1 MAKKEIRRA
10 ARQVQRTKDAGPKK
24 PTIRRAVI
32 QGAILSALYLVIV
45 QLFMKDQSQSIWGL
59 PAPMVYTPFFWAFYS
74 VFIYYWE
81 TFLFNRRQRKQS
93 GGKK

>member
-10 ARQVQRTKDAGPKK
+10 ARQVQKTKNTGPKR

-32 QGAILSALYLVIV
+32 QGGILSALYLVIV
-45 QLFMKDQSQSIWGL
+45 QLFMKNAGRPIYVD
-59 PAPMVYTPFFWAFYS
+59 VFWTLIFWVFYS

>member
-10 ARQVQRTKDAGPKK
+10 ARQVQRTKTTGPKK

-32 QGAILSALYLVIV
+32 QGAVLSALYLVIV
-45 QLFMKDQSQSIWGL
+45 QIFMKSADRPL
-59 PAPMVYTPFFWAFYS
+59 YVDVFWTLIFWVFYS

-81 TFLFNRRQRKQS
+81 TFLFNRRQRKLQ

>member
-1 MAKKEIRRA
+1 MAKKEARRA
-10 ARQVQRTKDAGPKK
+10 IRQAQQKKDSGPRK

-45 QLFMKDQSQSIWGL
+45 QIFMKNESRPIYVD
-59 PAPMVYTPFFWAFYS
+59 VFWTLIFWVFYS
-74 VFIYYWE
+74 AFIYYWE
-81 TFLFNRRQRKQS
+81 TFLFNRRMRKQQ

>member
-10 ARQVQRTKDAGPKK
+10 ARQVQKTKNTGPKR

-45 QLFMKDQSQSIWGL
+45 QIFMKSAARPLYVDVLWTL
-59 PAPMVYTPFFWAFYS
+59 VFWAFYS